1 MLRIRGRLWA
11 SFALAIL
18 SVSLA
23 TLAACGGEVA
33 ATPAPVIQTVVVE
46 KIVKQT
52 VVVEKPVEKVV
63 QQTVVVKETTV
74 VEKPVE
80 KIVQQTVV
88 VVATAAPT
96 ATPVPTAT
104 SVPAPKPSGKV
115 RVAVEAVPPF
125 VQLQSA
131 DTASV
136 AGAASWGI
144 YDHLVRAQYVPPPD
158 FGEYKASGGAG
169 LAEGWEVAPDL
180 SKITFRIR
188 KGVQFHKGYGEL
200 TARDVAFT
208 MNEVIKP
215 GTKNG
220 RAQTI
225 AWSKEWQVLDDRTVV
240 AIVPAGGYDFK
251 FPNYLAN
258 NWHST
263 FGITSLK
270 AFQDLG
276 PEKFNSTVIGSGPYQ
291 VASWKSGDS
300 VVMEAADSQWRAQ
313 PKVQTIELVQLP
325 EVAVREAAFRT
336 GEIQIAQ
343 IPDKILTKV
352 VKDVPGTRTVQ
363 NGQPRA
369 QVVYFSG
376 NYWSTKWQDAPTASD
391 PLNKFPRPGFKPD
404 ADHPWIGDPSNPARM
419 QSALKVRQAM
429 SLAIDREKIVK
440 DIMLGFGKVMYT
452 HINILPN
459 DPVHKASWVIP
470 YDPIKAKQ
478 LLTEAGYPN
487 GFKLEFWM
495 APDVSSSWDSEI
507 ADAVVEMWRKN
518 LNIEGTIAK
527 QVYAARRP
535 QTVDR
540 SIDVPFLHGINYV
553 TSDEDTYRIFC
564 PSTGQVL
571 GLEFEDKVCAEGITA
586 RALTDRQGRAA
597 FTYKVEDYMQ
607 ANWLAAPIAQRAT
620 YFAYRP
626 EIAAWS
632 PTMHVTV
639 SFNAPETIE
648 LKK

>member
-11 SFALAIL
+11 SCALAIL

-23 TLAACGGEVA
+23 TLAACGGEAA
-33 ATPAPVIQTVVVE
+33 ATPAPVIQTVLVE
-46 KIVKQT
+46 KIVQQT
-52 VVVEKPVEKVV
+52 VVVEKPVD
-63 QQTVVVKETTV
+63 
-74 VEKPVE
+74 

-104 SVPAPKPSGKV
+104 SVPAPKPTGKI
-115 RVAVEAVPPF
+115 RVAVDSVPAF

-131 DTASV
+131 DVASV
-136 AGAASWGI
+136 AQAASWGI
-144 YDHLVRAQYVPPPD
+144 YDHLVRAQYVAPPGY
-158 FGEYKASGGAG
+158 GEYKASGGAG

-180 SKITFRIR
+180 SQITFRIR
-188 KGVQFHKGYGEL
+188 KGVQFQKGYGEL

-215 GTKNG
+215 GTKNS
-220 RAQTI
+220 RAATI
-225 AWSKEWQVLDDRTVV
+225 AWSGEWKVLDDRTVV
-240 AIVPAGGYDFK
+240 AIVPPGKYDFK

-291 VASWKSGDS
+291 VTSWKSGDS
-300 VVMEAADSQWRAQ
+300 VVMEAADSQWRAL
-313 PKVQTIELVQLP
+313 PKVQTVEIVQLP
-325 EVAVREAAFRT
+325 EPAIREAAFRT
-336 GEIQIAQ
+336 GEIHIAQ
-343 IPDKILTKV
+343 ISDKVLTKV

-363 NGQPRA
+363 NGQPRP

-376 NYWSTKWQDAPTASD
+376 NYWSTKWQDVADVKD

-404 ADHPWIGDPSNPARM
+404 ADHPWIGDPANPARM
-419 QSALKVRQAM
+419 ESALKVRQAM
-429 SLAIDREKIVK
+429 AMAIDREKIVK
-440 DIMLGFGKVMYT
+440 DIMLGFGTLMYT

-495 APDVSSSWDSEI
+495 APDVSNAWDSEI
-507 ADAVVEMWRKN
+507 ADAVIEMWRKT
-518 LNIEGTIAK
+518 LNIDGTIAK

-571 GLEFEDKVCAEGITA
+571 GLEFDDKMCGDGIVA
-586 RALTDRQGRAA
+586 RALTDRAGRTA
-597 FTYKVEDYMQ
+597 FTYKVEDYIQ
-607 ANWLAAPIAQRAT
+607 ANRLAAPMAQRST

-626 EIAAWS
+626 EIAAWT
-632 PTMHVTV
+632 PTMHVTL
-639 SFNAPETIE
+639 SFNAPETLE